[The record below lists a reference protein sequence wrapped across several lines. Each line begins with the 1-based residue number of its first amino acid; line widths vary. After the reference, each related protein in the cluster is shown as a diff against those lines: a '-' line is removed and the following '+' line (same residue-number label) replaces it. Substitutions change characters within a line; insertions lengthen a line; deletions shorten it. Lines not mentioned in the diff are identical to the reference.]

1 MTNMKRLLALS
12 LALALCASLLSG
24 CGGGTTSS
32 SSGSTSASTSQDAS
46 SSASSSQEEP
56 ELMDL
61 SGITDPYL
69 ATSGYSGDTVIAKV
83 GDFEVTADM
92 YLYWLFYGYGY
103 VLQDYGLLYSDQ
115 DIPWD
120 ELDGEGVTLEQVL
133 ADNAL
138 YTASYYT
145 LLPHL
150 AEREGIDIDPALAND
165 LAADYDEVKAT
176 LGSDELANYYF
187 WANLMSPELFRELY
201 TSGECNAQLQQK
213 LFGEDTDGYPTD
225 AEVLDYAENEL
236 GYYRAK
242 HILLKTVDTSKTVQ
256 NEDGTY
262 GYAPLDEETVNQK
275 GDLAE
280 ELLQRI
286 NEADDPAAM
295 FDTLM
300 NGYSEDEGLESSPDG
315 YTTYKGTMVAGFENG
330 ALALEEGEISGLVT
344 SQYGYHIIM
353 RLPLDPADYRGYLVA
368 DLMEGKSDKWLEE
381 FGIEAT
387 EAFHNIDPS
396 TFCAHARALQESA
409 FVTVNEVIMAMQ
421 EEMNAAAASSQG

>member
-1 MTNMKRLLALS
+1 
-12 LALALCASLLSG
+12 
-24 CGGGTTSS
+24 
-32 SSGSTSASTSQDAS
+32 
-46 SSASSSQEEP
+46 
-56 ELMDL
+56 MDL

-69 ATSGYSGDTVIAKV
+69 ATSGFSADTVIAKV
-83 GDFEVTADM
+83 GDYEVTADM

-103 VLQDYGLLYSDQ
+103 VLQDYGLLYSNQ

-120 ELDGEGVTLEQVL
+120 ELDAEGVTLEQVL
-133 ADNAL
+133 ADNAM
-138 YTASYYT
+138 YTACYYT

-150 AEREGIDIDPALAND
+150 AEREGVELDPTLAAD
-165 LAADYDEVKAT
+165 LAADYENVKET
-176 LGSDELANYYF
+176 LGSEELANYYF
-187 WANLMSPELFRELY
+187 WANLMSPELFQRLY
-201 TSGECNAQLQQK
+201 TSGEFNAQLQQK
-213 LFGEDTDGYPTD
+213 LFGEGTDGYPTD

-242 HILLKTVDTSKTVQ
+242 HILLKTVDTTKTVQ
-256 NEDGTY
+256 NDDGSY

-280 ELLQRI
+280 ELLERI

-300 NGYSEDEGLESSPDG
+300 NGYSEDEGLESNPDG

-368 DLMEGKSDKWLEE
+368 ELMENKSDEWLEE

-387 EAFHNIDPS
+387 DAFQQIDPS
-396 TFCAHARALQESA
+396 NFCARARGLQESA
-409 FVTVNEVIMAMQ
+409 FTTVNEVIVAMQ
-421 EEMNAAAASSQG
+421 EEMAGAAGSASGSSSQG